1 MRSSRGGG
9 RGARAGGRRSRLVF
23 KTHATT
29 KPGDRDAPSHPA
41 HEPRSPV
48 RVGSSCPAQEHAV
61 PPSEG
66 FRRFDVQQWLRAR
79 EQRLHHAEE
88 EQRRASSPPP
98 SCGRKTAPSKSAGY
112 RRGRVSESTVRR
124 ADCRLCPCALRCN
137 APPLDRSG

>member
-1 MRSSRGGG
+1 MLSGGSTYRCAIMRSSRGGG

-23 KTHATT
+23 KTQAR
-29 KPGDRDAPSHPA
+29 KPDDGDPPPHPA

-48 RVGSSCPAQEHAV
+48 GVGSSCPTPEHAV
-61 PPSEG
+61 TSEG

-79 EQRLHHAEE
+79 EQRLHRAEE

-98 SCGRKTAPSKSAGY
+98 SCSRKSAPSKSAGY

-124 ADCRLCPCALRCN
+124 VQAVPVCLAV
-137 APPLDRSG
+137 